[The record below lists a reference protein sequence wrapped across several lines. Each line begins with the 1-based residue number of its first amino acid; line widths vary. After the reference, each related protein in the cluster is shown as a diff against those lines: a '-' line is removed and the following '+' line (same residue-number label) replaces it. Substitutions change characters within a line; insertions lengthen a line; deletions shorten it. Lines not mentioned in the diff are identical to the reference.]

1 MIFGKRFIAAV
12 TVVCFMFMLI
22 GCGKESCVE
31 TPKEREE
38 RLLRK
43 EQGEKTGTTIYND
56 LGISKKYYTAESSI
70 TAKETK
76 IGKSKETIVVPRTEE
91 GSDNILVDV
100 LEEFSDIEEGGN
112 YIVHGVLTEKHTG
125 KQVSETYKYIEGKKE
140 VTKIDLTYV
149 VDNESVGSM
158 PLESNL
164 ELYVSKNT
172 VKMII
177 INTMIKFLILSL
189 ITLAVAMYIIRL
201 YIRKKLSHYM

>member
-1 MIFGKRFIAAV
+1 MK
-12 TVVCFMFMLI
+12 
-22 GCGKESCVE
+22 
-31 TPKEREE
+31 
-38 RLLRK
+38 
-43 EQGEKTGTTIYND
+43 KTGTTIYND

-140 VTKIDLTYV
+140 IIETYKYIEGKKEVTKIDLTYV
-149 VDNESVGSM
+149 VDNDSVGSM
-158 PLESNL
+158 PLESNV

-189 ITLAVAMYIIRL
+189 ITLVVATYIIRL
-201 YIRKKLSHYM
+201 YIRKKLSHYMW